1 MWAVYRRLCSVM
13 QGGDLHR
20 RNRAQML
27 LANLRNATQN
37 LFYRVIQ
44 GERSIIFLGGGD
56 SSGQCVKKVHIK
68 MCLILN
74 GY

>member
-1 MWAVYRRLCSVM
+1 VVRFSEVWFMWAVYRRLCSVM

-20 RNRAQML
+20 WNRAQML

-44 GERSIIFLGGGD
+44 GERSIILGRG
-56 SSGQCVKKVHIK
+56 VIVAV
-68 MCLILN
+68 N
-74 GY
+74 V